1 MGTACYY
8 VYILASGLGGTLYV
22 GVTSDLIG
30 RVYQHK
36 TGAVEGFTKKYGV
49 DRLVYFELSESIE
62 AAIQREKQIKHWNR
76 AWKVGLIEKQNPSW
90 VDLYDQLA
98 RP

>member
-1 MGTACYY
+1 MGTASYY
-8 VYILASGLGGTLYV
+8 VYILANGLGGTLYV

-30 RVYQHK
+30 RVYRHK
-36 TGAVEGFTKKYGV
+36 LGEVEGFTKRYGIG
-49 DRLVYFELSESIE
+49 RLVYFELSESIE